1 MVLQPFFLLA
11 TILMVAMPTTEGKN
25 YYLMEN
31 EVENSQYVYSLFGL
45 NIISESTIQSCFSYL
60 MVSVWFR

>member
-45 NIISESTIQSCFSYL
+45 NIISKSTIQSCLSNL

>member
-45 NIISESTIQSCFSYL
+45 NIISKSTIQSCFSYL